1 MEIWKDFF
9 VAMTGASAALTGLIF
24 VGISISLQRILEI
37 KTLPGRAGLALGLLM
52 IVLIVSTLC
61 LVPQVSINII
71 GVEILCC
78 GIAAWGISLRVDLR
92 ILGDTKPEY
101 KRLYFQNLFF
111 TQLATLPYIV
121 CGIWI
126 IGAGASGVYWLIPAF
141 LFSFMKA
148 VLDAWVLLIEIHR

>member
-9 VAMTGASAALTGLIF
+9 VAITGASAALTGLIF

-52 IVLIVSTLC
+52 MVLIVSTLC
-61 LVPQVSINII
+61 LVPQVSISII
-71 GVEILCC
+71 GIEILCC
-78 GIAAWGISLRVDLR
+78 GIAMWSIALR
-92 ILGDTKPEY
+92 IDTSILSQTKPEY
-101 KRLYFQNLFF
+101 KRLYIQNLIY

-121 CGIWI
+121 AGIWMI
-126 IGAGASGVYWLIPAF
+126 VAGAPGIYWLIPAF
-141 LFSFMKA
+141 LFSFMKS